1 MPPSTCRELTAPVQ
15 PDGESCWWADDS
27 AGCPLVVD
35 LRGYCPACEPGQ
47 AFKAG
52 LARLGGGAPISHRLG
67 SVRVDALNRR
77 SSAKLSIRRTL
88 HAHGETGAVDDNAGL
103 CSRRRS
109 SSGKRRAIPVAS
121 THGHSHRHYWRDVDI
136 TISSQVFITSQDAL
150 CISVAAQQLGLLL
163 VGPMRR
169 CLTSHR
175 RRCRLTGGD
184 GTQEGNTIPDSPPLP
199 KSLCISLVNPLHP
212 VPRVISPTRST
223 TNTARRPVE
232 KTPPALVPSRFGSE
246 IHSINPVVACL
257 PVDPPWSLAIE
268 SRLRSA
274 HGYFGRRRKPRYTCW
289 ICRQP
294 SAIG

>member
-1 MPPSTCRELTAPVQ
+1 MITLGCVHADAHQAASEEPSLWR
-15 PDGESCWWADDS
+15 
-27 AGCPLVVD
+27 
-35 LRGYCPACEPGQ
+35 
-47 AFKAG
+47 
-52 LARLGGGAPISHRLG
+52 
-67 SVRVDALNRR
+67 
-77 SSAKLSIRRTL
+77 RRTAIL
-88 HAHGETGAVDDNAGL
+88 IATIGATSTSQ
-103 CSRRRS
+103 SRPKS
-109 SSGKRRAIPVAS
+109 SSPAK
-121 THGHSHRHYWRDVDI
+121 THCG
-136 TISSQVFITSQDAL
+136 
-150 CISVAAQQLGLLL
+150 ISVAAQQLGLLL

-199 KSLCISLVNPLHP
+199 KNLCISLVNPLHP
-212 VPRVISPTRST
+212 VPRIISPTRST
-223 TNTARRPVE
+223 TNAARRPVE

-246 IHSINPVVACL
+246 IHSFNPVVACL